1 MNRIKLIIL
10 IDLLIGIISISTGQV
25 SPVSVELFGGAG
37 FLANPGGT
45 FNEFNGG
52 YAYPAAD
59 DGRQLRTYYSTEYQ
73 GSYFFKLNVCWRISE
88 RFSIQLANQF
98 VLPRYDFNNTFYAVN
113 AGKTSTSAPPSGFPS
128 LRMANSCYYYTPAL
142 GIRANLFRRIDS
154 PYLEVLYGRTFRH
167 LDLERNDDY
176 YPTSGFFQ
184 FSRLRDRSSRAYMQI
199 GIGTTHSLS
208 NRCLLHLRIGLDTI
222 HESGGG
228 LFFLEE
234 SGQYLTFDGSIGIGY
249 RF

>member
-25 SPVSVELFGGAG
+25 SPVSVELFGGA
-37 FLANPGGT
+37 GGT

-176 YPTSGFFQ
+176 YPTSGFFE
-184 FSRLRDRSSRAYMQI
+184 FS
-199 GIGTTHSLS
+199 HSLS